1 MYKLSKRSLS
11 KLKGVHPDLVRVV
24 KRAIEITDVD
34 FSVTLAP
41 SFSKHRSVEVVVH
54 VRVVVKLRAA
64 EKYDSTPVA
73 GPRIRS
79 GRRSD
84 REAQSQGG

>member
-1 MYKLSKRSLS
+1 MRPA
-11 KLKGVHPDLVRVV
+11 GMQVVGFRV
-24 KRAIEITDVD
+24 AHDVD